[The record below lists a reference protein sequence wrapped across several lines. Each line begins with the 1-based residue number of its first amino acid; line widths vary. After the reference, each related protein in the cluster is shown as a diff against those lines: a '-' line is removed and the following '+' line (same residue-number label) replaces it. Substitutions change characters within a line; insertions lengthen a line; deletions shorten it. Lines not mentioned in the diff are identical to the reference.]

1 MTLQD
6 KLNEY
11 KAQFES
17 TLPPEAIAIMHRAT
31 DDLRHSGI
39 MERVLKIA
47 DHAPEFALP
56 NAQGQIVSSAQLLE
70 RGPLVVSFY
79 RGVW

>member
-31 DDLRHSGI
+31 DDLRRSGI

-56 NAQGQIVSSAQLLE
+56 NAQGQILSSAQLLE
-70 RGPLVVSFY
+70 KGPLVVSFY

>member
-6 KLNEY
+6 KLNAY

-70 RGPLVVSFY
+70 KGPLVVSFY

>member
-11 KAQFES
+11 KVQFES

-70 RGPLVVSFY
+70 KGPLVVSFY